1 MLLHSKKYLSRGQ
14 VHSLREAMILLSLL
28 LNALKTLFRVE
39 IQNFMMES
47 QEMHVFI
54 IFGTKWLQS
63 FLLTW
68 VIY

>member
-1 MLLHSKKYLSRGQ
+1 
-14 VHSLREAMILLSLL
+14 MILLSLL

>member
-28 LNALKTLFRVE
+28 LNALKTPFRAE

-47 QEMHVFI
+47 HEMHVFI
-54 IFGTKWLQS
+54 IFGTKLFQR
-63 FLLTW
+63 
-68 VIY
+68 